1 MNKLLKSGFTCTLG
15 LLLCTSVVNAEGLNH
30 TRKYKPL
37 SVEIPTERKGEF
49 FVSKSTV
56 DFLESKLRLAVNSQK
71 AVFEQP
77 NNSIISNQE
86 NSIGNFFPADAPL
99 VALINTKTE
108 IWESLNRFQL
118 FNLVQQNISQFLP
131 KGTNSDYFK
140 EVQSWIGEETAVG
153 FMPKVG
159 NTRATV
165 RSNFVAIAPIRNETG
180 LKSFLDTLVK
190 DKQRVKVREY
200 QGATIFEIIT
210 APANMPIPASK
221 VAQKLPAS
229 DDNYLAVTT
238 FPGYVAL
245 GLSPKSVEQLIDSK
259 SGNQLTI
266 AKNPQF
272 QAFTQQNRDGVLFSM
287 YQNPAKYLALVKDFA
302 NDPNLPVPLP
312 ALQALKPEQFEKYA
326 SINSTIRLQPEGLR
340 FQAQTFLN
348 KSGTADIKSANKQE
362 QTIVSKMPA
371 ATYSASTGSNISLQW
386 QTIVNLLSTT
396 SEFKKGLADFR
407 NFVKSSTDLDLDR
420 DIIGWMDGEYGFFMF
435 PTKGGLFSLIS
446 PNFNLGIGLA
456 VKTSNR
462 SAAEKT
468 LDKFKQ
474 LLTNIGIGEIV
485 VKNTDIKGQPVTS
498 WDSKVAS
505 TSLFAYSW
513 TDENTLIFTTGL
525 GAINDLVPK
534 PQVPLSSTYNFS
546 TATNSLPYP
555 NEGYFYV
562 NMGSSL
568 SWIYGFIP
576 QEYQNNQFVKGFKQG
591 MGSIY
596 SLSATTSKTTEQ
608 EQFDMLMVLA
618 PTRTK

>member
-1 MNKLLKSGFTCTLG
+1 MKKLLKSGVTSTLG
-15 LLLCTSVVNAEGLNH
+15 LLLCTSVANAERLNN
-30 TRKYKPL
+30 TRKHKPYSL
-37 SVEIPTERKGEF
+37 EIPTETKSEF
-49 FVSKSTV
+49 FVSKNTV
-56 DFLESKLRLAVNSQK
+56 TFLESKFRLVANKQTTL
-71 AVFEQP
+71 EQP
-77 NNSIISNQE
+77 NNFIISNRE
-86 NSIGNFFPADAPL
+86 NSIGNFFPADTPL
-99 VALINTKTE
+99 VALINTKKETLS
-108 IWESLNRFQL
+108 SLNRFQL
-118 FNLVQQNISQFLP
+118 FHLVQQNISQFLP
-131 KGTNSDYFK
+131 KDTNVDYFR
-140 EVQSWIGEETAVG
+140 ELQSWIGDEIIIG

-159 NTRATV
+159 NTRVTLK
-165 RSNFVAIAPIRNETG
+165 SNFVAITPIRNETS
-180 LKSFLDTLVK
+180 LKSFLDTLSS
-190 DKQRVKVREY
+190 DKKRVKVREY

-210 APANMPIPASK
+210 APAKKPILPSNTAK
-221 VAQKLPAS
+221 KLPIS
-229 DDNYLAVTT
+229 DENYLAIAT

-245 GLSPKSVEQLIDSK
+245 SLNPKPIEQLINSK

-272 QAFTQQNRDGVLFSM
+272 QAFTQQSRDGVLFSM
-287 YQNPAKYLALVKDFA
+287 YQNPAKYLALIKDFA

-312 ALQALKPEQFEKYA
+312 ALQVLKPEQFQKYA

-340 FQAQTFLN
+340 LQAKTFFN
-348 KSGTADIKSANKQE
+348 KSGADIKSANKPE
-362 QTIVSKMPA
+362 QAIVSKMPA
-371 ATYSASTGSNISLQW
+371 ATYSAFTGSNISLQW

-407 NFVKSSTDLDLDR
+407 NFIKNSTGLDLDR

-435 PTKGGLFSLIS
+435 PTKGVLFSSIS

-456 VKTSNR
+456 IKTSNR

-474 LLTNIGIGEIV
+474 LLTNIGVGEIV
-485 VKNTDIKGQPVTS
+485 VKNTLLKGQPITS

-513 TDENTLIFTTGL
+513 IDENTLIFTSGL

-576 QEYQNNQFVKGFKQG
+576 QEYQNNQFFKGFKQV
-591 MGSIY
+591 MGSVY

-608 EQFDMLMVLA
+608 EQLDMLMVLA
-618 PTRTK
+618 PTRKK

>member
-1 MNKLLKSGFTCTLG
+1 MNQLLKSVVTTTLG
-15 LLLCTSVVNAEGLNH
+15 LLLCPSVAKAQGLND
-30 TRKYKPL
+30 TRKYKLYP
-37 SVEIPTERKGEF
+37 VEIPTKTKSNF
-49 FVSKSTV
+49 FVSKSTAE
-56 DFLESKLRLAVNSQK
+56 FIESKLRLAADSQK
-71 AVFEQP
+71 ATFEQP

-86 NSIGNFFPADAPL
+86 NSIGNFFPGDAPL

-108 IWESLNRFQL
+108 IWESINRFQL
-118 FNLVQQNISQFLP
+118 FNLIQQNILQFSP
-131 KGTNSDYFK
+131 KGTNFDYFK
-140 EVQSWIGEETAVG
+140 EVQSWIGDEIAVG
-153 FMPKVG
+153 FMPKFG
-159 NTRATV
+159 NTRATL
-165 RSNFVAIAPIRNETG
+165 RSNFVAITSIRNETR
-180 LKSFLDTLVK
+180 LKSFLDILAK
-190 DKQRVKVREY
+190 DKQRVRVREY

-210 APANMPIPASK
+210 PPAKMPIPASK
-221 VAQKLPAS
+221 AVGKPPIS
-229 DDNYLAVTT
+229 DDNYLAVAT

-245 GLSPKSVEQLIDSK
+245 SLNPKYIEQLIDSK

-266 AKNPQF
+266 AQNPKF

-287 YQNPAKYLALVKDFA
+287 YQNPAKYVALVKDFA

-312 ALQALKPEQFEKYA
+312 ALEALKPEQFEKYA

-340 FQAQTFLN
+340 FQAQTFLV
-348 KSGTADIKSANKQE
+348 KSGTANINANKQE
-362 QTIVSKMPA
+362 KTIVSKMPA
-371 ATYSASTGSNISLQW
+371 ATYSAFTGSNINLEW

-407 NFVKSSTDLDLDR
+407 NFIKSTTGLDLDR

-435 PTKGGLFSLIS
+435 PTKGGLFNSIIRNS
-446 PNFNLGIGLA
+446 NLGIGLV

-468 LDKFKQ
+468 LEKFKQ
-474 LLTNIGIGEIV
+474 LLTNSGTGEIV

-498 WDSKVAS
+498 WNSKVGS

-513 TDENTLIFTTGL
+513 IDENTLIFTSGL
-525 GAINDLVPK
+525 GAINHLVPK

-546 TATNSLPYP
+546 TATNSLPAP
-555 NEGYFYV
+555 NQGYFYV

-596 SLSATTSKTTEQ
+596 SFSTTSSKTTEQ

-618 PTRTK
+618 PTRKK

>member
-1 MNKLLKSGFTCTLG
+1 MNKLLKLGTTSTLS
-15 LLLCTSVVNAEGLNH
+15 LLLCTSVAKAEGLNH
-30 TRKYKPL
+30 TRPHKPL
-37 SVEIPTERKGEF
+37 SVEIPTERKVDF
-49 FVSKSTV
+49 FVSKR
-56 DFLESKLRLAVNSQK
+56 ESNLGLSADSQK
-71 AVFEQP
+71 AVLEQL

-118 FNLVQQNISQFLP
+118 FNLVQQNILQFLP
-131 KGTNSDYFK
+131 KGANLDYFK
-140 EVQSWIGEETAVG
+140 EIQSFIGDEAAIG

-159 NTRATV
+159 NIRVTL
-165 RSNFVAIAPIRNETG
+165 RSNFVAIAPITNETG

-210 APANMPIPASK
+210 PPANIPIPTSTSK
-221 VAQKLPAS
+221 KQPTS

-245 GLSPKSVEQLIDSK
+245 GLSPKSIEQLIENK
-259 SGNQLTI
+259 TGNQLTI
-266 AKNPQF
+266 TKNPQF

-287 YQNPAKYLALVKDFA
+287 YQNPGKYLALIKDFA

-340 FQAQTFLN
+340 FQSQTFLS
-348 KSGTADIKSANKQE
+348 KSETANIKSVNKQE
-362 QTIVSKMPA
+362 QSIISKMPA

-386 QTIVNLLSTT
+386 QTIVSLLSTT

-435 PTKGGLFSLIS
+435 PTKGGLFNSIMPKS
-446 PNFNLGIGLA
+446 NLGIGLV

-474 LLTNIGIGEIV
+474 LLKNIGVGEIV
-485 VKNTDIKGQPVTS
+485 VKNSDIKGQSVTS

-513 TDENTLIFTTGL
+513 TDENTLLFTTGL

-555 NEGYFYV
+555 NQGYFYV

-591 MGSIY
+591 MGSVY